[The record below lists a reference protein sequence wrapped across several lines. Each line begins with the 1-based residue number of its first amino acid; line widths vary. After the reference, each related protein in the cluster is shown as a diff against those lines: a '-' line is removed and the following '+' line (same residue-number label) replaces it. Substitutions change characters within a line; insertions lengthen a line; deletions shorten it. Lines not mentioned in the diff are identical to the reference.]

1 MDVPVVT
8 FWLLNSAGTTQL
20 VITVTPASDIAA
32 FRQYSLILHSLKVNR
47 RRSGGLAESHRDFV
61 FLLCPGAGI
70 GQRHVTAKKNRFR
83 FLYSC
88 VATAIRKGG

>member
-20 VITVTPASDIAA
+20 VITVTPVSDIAV

-70 GQRHVTAKKNRFR
+70 G
-83 FLYSC
+83 
-88 VATAIRKGG
+88 